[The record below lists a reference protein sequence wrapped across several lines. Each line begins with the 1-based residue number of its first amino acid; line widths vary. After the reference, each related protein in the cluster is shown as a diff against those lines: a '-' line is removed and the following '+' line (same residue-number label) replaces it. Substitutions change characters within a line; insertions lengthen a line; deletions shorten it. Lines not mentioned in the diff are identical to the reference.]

1 MSHSALVAPIAL
13 RGVVIGALG
22 IPDEDRARQSTDE
35 EVALV
40 EAIAA
45 RMALVAENL
54 RLLDETHH
62 RAARERLA
70 REITDKMRH
79 AVDMDTILQA
89 TVQELAKVLG
99 TSRTFVQLGT
109 DAQPTGSEGK
119 REASTASTGRI
130 ETNSREEVMYSE
142 D

>member
-22 IPDEDRARQSTDE
+22 IPDE

-45 RMALVAENL
+45 RMALAAENL

-70 REITDKMRH
+70 REITVKMRR

-109 DAQPTGSEGK
+109 DSPSRGSEGK
-119 REASTASTGRI
+119 RGA
-130 ETNSREEVMYSE
+130 
-142 D
+142 